1 MYKLIHGSSLVLRLS
16 DGALIPDDERNL
28 DRVSYQEWLQT
39 NTPEP
44 ADEPPPLTV
53 EQEIHSKLQE
63 FGLTQEWLL
72 HSHMAGA
79 LAYALSQGLTEAQA
93 YAANPAYKKAKDAVA
108 WIAARR
114 AQG

>member
-1 MYKLIHGSSLVLRLS
+1 MYKLTTTNAVIRLS
-16 DGALIPDDERNL
+16 DGSFIPDDPQNA
-28 DRVSYQEWLQT
+28 DRIDYLRWLES
-39 NTPEP
+39 NSPEP
-44 ADEPPPLTV
+44 ADLPQEPTA
-53 EQEIHSKLQE
+53 EDAIRAKLRE
-63 FGLTQEWLL
+63 FGLDQEWLL

-93 YAANPAYKKAKDAVA
+93 YAVNPAYKKAKDAVA